1 MGKENEEAKDA
12 KTEKVI
18 ESTSEKP
25 DINATLKN
33 HIIASMG
40 VGLIPLPLVDL
51 VALTGIQVNML
62 RKLAKSYDIP
72 FFQDKVK
79 NILASLIGG
88 GLPVTLSGVFAS
100 LLKSVP
106 IVGQTTG
113 ALAMT
118 ILAGATTYAV
128 GKVFIQHFESG
139 GTFLNFNPDSVRQYY
154 EAMFKEGQSITE
166 NLKKEKSAQKSE

>member
-1 MGKENEEAKDA
+1 MGKDNEKVKDA
-12 KTEKVI
+12 KPENVI
-18 ESTSEKP
+18 ESVSEKSNP
-25 DINATLKN
+25 NTTVKN
-33 HIIASMG
+33 HVIASMG

-62 RKLAKSYDIP
+62 RKLAKSYDVP

-139 GTFLNFNPDSVRQYY
+139 GTFLNFNPDSVKEYY
-154 EAMFKEGQSITE
+154 ETMFKEGQSVAE
-166 NLKKEKSAQKSE
+166 NMKKEKPAEKNG